1 MLELI
6 LDVHLCYNIIL
17 MSLLKEAVEK
27 AKLVFIRSRKYIW
40 NNKIGEGGGEWSRA
54 EHFYEGTHVQCW
66 YLMKHPSSL
75 IQSCRSL

>member
-40 NNKIGEGGGEWSRA
+40 NNKIGEGGGGNGPGQNISMR
-54 EHFYEGTHVQCW
+54 EHSVGI
-66 YLMKHPSSL
+66 L
-75 IQSCRSL
+75 

>member
-27 AKLVFIRSRKYIW
+27 AKLVFLRSRKYIW
-40 NNKIGEGGGEWSRA
+40 NNKIGEGGGGGNGPGQNISMR
-54 EHFYEGTHVQCW
+54 EHSVGI
-66 YLMKHPSSL
+66 L
-75 IQSCRSL
+75 

>member
-40 NNKIGEGGGEWSRA
+40 NNKIGEGGGNGPGQNISMR
-54 EHFYEGTHVQCW
+54 EHSVGI
-66 YLMKHPSSL
+66 L
-75 IQSCRSL
+75 

>member
-27 AKLVFIRSRKYIW
+27 AKLVFVRSRKHIW
-40 NNKIGEGGGEWSRA
+40 NNKIEGGGGGGRNGPGQNISMR
-54 EHFYEGTHVQCW
+54 EHSVGI
-66 YLMKHPSSL
+66 L
-75 IQSCRSL
+75 